1 MRPLH
6 VEAVN
11 VGVTHQSSQ
20 RLAAGLDLYRRHL
33 ASQEEGFKAVLV
45 TAGRAVGDFSEACTL
60 VRVLLLADS
69 NRGAV
74 GIVFSIIRDGNP
86 FCNCLFRRC
95 CF

>member
-6 VEAVN
+6 VETVN

-33 ASQEEGFKAVLV
+33 ASQEECFKAVLV
-45 TAGRAVGDFSEACTL
+45 TAERAVGDFSEACTL

-69 NRGAV
+69 CRGAV
-74 GIVFSIIRDGNP
+74 GIVFNIIRDGNP